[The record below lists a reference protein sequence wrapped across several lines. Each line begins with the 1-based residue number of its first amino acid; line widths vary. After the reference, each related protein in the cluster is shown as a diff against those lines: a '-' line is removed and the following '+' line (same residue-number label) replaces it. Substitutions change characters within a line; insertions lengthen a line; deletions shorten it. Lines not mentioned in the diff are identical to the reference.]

1 MTQNL
6 NQEFVHLELGDYLE
20 LLQNTILI
28 GGKRLNDKEICR
40 KISMSPPDLW
50 QGKKGESLKLS
61 QYYSVF
67 RIYREEL
74 KNRPEELYNVLT
86 ELGLRLEADYLRLH
100 VPRP

>member
-1 MTQNL
+1 M
-6 NQEFVHLELGDYLE
+6 ELGDYLE
-20 LLQNTILI
+20 LLQNTILV

-40 KISMSPPDLW
+40 KISMSP
-50 QGKKGESLKLS
+50 QTYGKVKGRKFKKLN

-74 KNRPEELYNVLT
+74 KNRPAELYNVLT
-86 ELGLRLEADYLRLH
+86 ELGLRLEADYMRLH

>member
-6 NQEFVHLELGDYLE
+6 NPEFVHLELGDYLE
-20 LLQNTILI
+20 L
-28 GGKRLNDKEICR
+28 DE
-40 KISMSPPDLW
+40 SPDLW
-50 QGKKGESLKLS
+50 QGKKGESLKLN

-74 KNRPEELYNVLT
+74 KNRPAELYNVLT
-86 ELGLRLEADYLRLH
+86 ELGLRLEADYMRLH